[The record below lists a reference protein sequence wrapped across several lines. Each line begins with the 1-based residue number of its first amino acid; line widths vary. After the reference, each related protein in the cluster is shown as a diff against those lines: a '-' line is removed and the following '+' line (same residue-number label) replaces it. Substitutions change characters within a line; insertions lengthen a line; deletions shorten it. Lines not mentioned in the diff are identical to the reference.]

1 MQCDKKQSSNNLKY
15 TVMKISKLLKEIE
28 KVNCRSCWAKGVK
41 AYAIEMVKSIDPKKE
56 ASDRFIKSD
65 LLNGA
70 RDWNQYSE
78 GGCSLIYDKDIA
90 ERLCTPSE
98 LKRLTRSN
106 GSLKDRPNSRETWI
120 QCQARAV
127 PSLCIGL

>member
-1 MQCDKKQSSNNLKY
+1 
-15 TVMKISKLLKEIE
+15 MKVSDLLNEIK
-28 KVNCRSCWAKGVK
+28 KVNCRSYWAKGVK

-56 ASDRFIKSD
+56 VSDRFVKSE

-78 GGCSLIYDKDIA
+78 GGCALIYNKDIA

-98 LKRLTRSN
+98 LKKLTRSD
-106 GSLKDRPNSRETWI
+106 GSLKDRLNSREDWL
-120 QCQARAV
+120 QCQARALFQAGELV
-127 PSLCIGL
+127 YNIVRNAN